1 MQDVLGTAG
10 AVEALLAAIRA
21 SVGMPGAQPDGS
33 AGGIEAL
40 QAQQLLG
47 GRPSSP
53 DAAAALAEALQ
64 ALQFC
69 CLGHD
74 GNVARLAVAGGL
86 DAVRAALL
94 AAGTLWA
101 TQEHGAVLLALL
113 GGRQDSSP
121 SEMSL
126 CVRLVVDIAEQ
137 QLDKKCAAMPAV
149 LHCLLTFRGCRICQR
164 SLTLLHAPMHR
175 SHCCSGAY
183 ACEAASF
190 TGSGWSASSNF
201 IGQAAYAR

>member
-1 MQDVLGTAG
+1 MQRAGVQALLGAAGCLRCGHQHDSLMQDALGTAG
-10 AVEALLAAIRA
+10 AVEALLGAIRA
-21 SVGMPGAQPDGS
+21 LVGMPGAQPDGS

-47 GRPSSP
+47 ARPSSP
-53 DAAAALAEALQ
+53 NAAAALAEALQ

-74 GNVARLAVAGGL
+74 GNVARMAVAGGL

-113 GGRQDSSP
+113 GGRPDSTP

-137 QLDKKCAAMPAV
+137 QLDKKCAATLKRLRGPV
-149 LHCLLTFRGCRICQR
+149 LTCACAGLATLLTLPHETI
-164 SLTLLHAPMHR
+164 P
-175 SHCCSGAY
+175 
-183 ACEAASF
+183 
-190 TGSGWSASSNF
+190 
-201 IGQAAYAR
+201 